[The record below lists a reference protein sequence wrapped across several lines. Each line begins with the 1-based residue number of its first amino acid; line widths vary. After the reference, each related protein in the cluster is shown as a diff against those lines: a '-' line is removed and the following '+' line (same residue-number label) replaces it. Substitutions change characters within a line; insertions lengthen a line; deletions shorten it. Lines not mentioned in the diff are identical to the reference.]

1 MYSIRRY
8 EDTAE
13 RERIHTPPSLGEK
26 PASSSCISSSASAQ
40 CNRIILLARVKFFI
54 LFTFYILHMWKNLLL
69 SEKYKLPDCDH
80 DVSIPNGIRQTQFEM
95 ENQIAITSP
104 TISSGLSPTEII

>member
-1 MYSIRRY
+1 
-8 EDTAE
+8 
-13 RERIHTPPSLGEK
+13 
-26 PASSSCISSSASAQ
+26 
-40 CNRIILLARVKFFI
+40 
-54 LFTFYILHMWKNLLL
+54 MWKNLLL

>member
-1 MYSIRRY
+1 MFQMEENLQR
-8 EDTAE
+8 
-13 RERIHTPPSLGEK
+13 
-26 PASSSCISSSASAQ
+26 
-40 CNRIILLARVKFFI
+40 
-54 LFTFYILHMWKNLLL
+54 KNLLL

-104 TISSGLSPTEII
+104 TISSGLSPTISSGLSPTEII